1 MTAPVEWPIV
11 SRDKLVRAFQ
21 PGASATSEAPYRTLR
36 RRRCAT
42 EGVAVRPRGSGRL
55 QGQVRFFSRL
65 NLRTARLARVGK
77 FLWAEAGAHSAQV
90 LEESA
95 TFRELR
101 DHLAEMPGDAV
112 AEAVAGGSPEGLDQ
126 SLVRAAA
133 AATEAAEAEW
143 LASSPVE
150 SALAGLLHAEVT
162 TGYVSSVQG
171 DVVWVRPVDGKATVA
186 LPAWLAAG
194 ARRGSVGDPVIV
206 RTWRIAHD
214 QAVVDVI
221 PAIDLDPRP
230 SQPSPAQPSPAEP
243 PLYSP
248 FNRADPRTTTIT
260 ADDADRLHGPP
271 APLRVPVPVVIHE

>member
-36 RRRCAT
+36 RRHCAT

-65 NLRTARLARVGK
+65 NVRTARLARVGG

-90 LEESA
+90 LEEST

-101 DHLAEMPGDAV
+101 DHLADLPGDAV

-126 SLVRAAA
+126 SLIRAAA
-133 AATEAAEAEW
+133 EATEAAEAEW
-143 LASSPVE
+143 LASSPLE
-150 SALAGLLHAEVT
+150 GALEGLLHAEVT
-162 TGYVSSVQG
+162 AGHVSSVQV
-171 DVVWVRPVDGKATVA
+171 DVVWIRPANGKVEVV

-194 ARRGSVGDPVIV
+194 ARRGTVGDPVIV
-206 RTWRIAHD
+206 KTWRIAND

-221 PAIDLDPRP
+221 PAIDLVLPPDE
-230 SQPSPAQPSPAEP
+230 PSP
-243 PLYSP
+243 YSP
-248 FNRADPRTTTIT
+248 FDRADLRTTAIT
-260 ADDADRLHGPP
+260 AHDADRLHGPA